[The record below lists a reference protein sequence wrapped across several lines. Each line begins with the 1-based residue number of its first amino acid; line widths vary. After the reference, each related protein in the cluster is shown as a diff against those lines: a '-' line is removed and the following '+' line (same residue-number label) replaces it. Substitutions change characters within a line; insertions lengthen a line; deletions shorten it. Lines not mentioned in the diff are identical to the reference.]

1 MKKTIFFL
9 TLLALLI
16 PALGLSAQTPDNDS
30 IDRKET
36 FLKEFR
42 DYKHRF
48 LTKELS
54 LSREQRDKF
63 FPLYDQMED
72 ETTTLNNDTRQ
83 LERRISE
90 STEKVNDLEYEKATE
105 ALFELKI
112 KEGEIEKSYLPKF
125 AEILSPAQLFK
136 LKSAERSFTND
147 LIHHSRRLKNNRR

>member
-1 MKKTIFFL
+1 MKKTIFLL
-9 TLLALLI
+9 TLIVMLV
-16 PALGLSAQTPDNDS
+16 PFVNLSAQTTDADS
-30 IDRKET
+30 LDRKET
-36 FLKEFR
+36 FMKEFR

-72 ETTTLNNDTRQ
+72 ETATLNNETRQ
-83 LERRISE
+83 LERRISD
-90 STEKVNDLEYEKATE
+90 STEKVSDLEYEKATE

-112 KEGEIEKSYLPKF
+112 KEGEIEKSYLPRF
-125 AEILSPAQLFK
+125 AEILKPEQLFK

>member
-16 PALGLSAQTPDNDS
+16 PAIGMSAQTPDNDS
-30 IDRKET
+30 INPKET
-36 FLKEFR
+36 FFKEFR

-72 ETTTLNNDTRQ
+72 ETATLNNDTRQ
-83 LERRISE
+83 LERRITE

-136 LKSAERSFTND
+136 LKGAERSFTND
-147 LIHHSRRLKNNRR
+147 LINHSRRLKNNRR

>member
-1 MKKTIFFL
+1 MKKTIFLL
-9 TLLALLI
+9 TLFALLI
-16 PALGLSAQTPDNDS
+16 PALGMSAQTPDNDS

-36 FLKEFR
+36 FMKEFR

-54 LSREQRDKF
+54 LSRDQRDKF

-125 AEILSPAQLFK
+125 AEILSPEQLFK